1 MYSQSITRTHRTAFV
16 FLIDCSEE
24 EMSRAGFIH
33 NNLKG
38 TDLRWCDGKLIP
50 IRYHDAQIHL
60 SHRDNDLTN
69 PDREAFT
76 RLRMKL
82 RTSPEDFL
90 TVCDKESYYHPMGE
104 FGGHLWVSNTFEG
117 LVCVED
123 ESGYGHVDTLN
134 REVIPSRFVW
144 ANDFHEGRAEVET
157 ESGMGLIDKEE
168 HYVLPPE
175 FEIVR
180 YDPVNNVAHVRKE
193 GLWALYDH
201 NGKMIRDFVPKE
213 DFFEKEQ

>member
-16 FLIDCSEE
+16 FLIDGSEE

-123 ESGYGHVDTLN
+123 ESG
-134 REVIPSRFVW
+134 
-144 ANDFHEGRAEVET
+144 
-157 ESGMGLIDKEE
+157 MGLIDKEE

-201 NGKMIRDFVPKE
+201 NGKMIRDFVPEE